1 MLCMSYLCPI
11 CSCCGQSS
19 IQDVGDPDLP
29 FRPSS
34 GYVLHLCGHCLG
46 GDLPACSRAGV
57 EFGKHSGHRGET
69 LVRACV
75 CMYVCVRVLGDSGMC
90 IRGEILVF
98 VVILV
103 VDSD

>member
-1 MLCMSYLCPI
+1 M
-11 CSCCGQSS
+11 
-19 IQDVGDPDLP
+19 
-29 FRPSS
+29 R
-34 GYVLHLCGHCLG
+34 
-46 GDLPACSRAGV
+46 
-57 EFGKHSGHRGET
+57 
-69 LVRACV
+69 V